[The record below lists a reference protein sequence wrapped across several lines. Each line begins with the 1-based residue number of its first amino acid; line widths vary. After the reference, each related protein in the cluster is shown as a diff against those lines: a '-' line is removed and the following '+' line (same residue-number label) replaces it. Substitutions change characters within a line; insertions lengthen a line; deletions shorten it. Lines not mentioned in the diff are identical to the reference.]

1 MIVSLF
7 SAIVFGVVLGVL
19 LNSCFSEKERTIK
32 GMYTDEYMFE
42 LSEIDPIYFPG
53 ASENKKE
60 DEKSN
65 F

>member
-1 MIVSLF
+1 
-7 SAIVFGVVLGVL
+7 
-19 LNSCFSEKERTIK
+19 
-32 GMYTDEYMFE
+32 MYTDEYMFE